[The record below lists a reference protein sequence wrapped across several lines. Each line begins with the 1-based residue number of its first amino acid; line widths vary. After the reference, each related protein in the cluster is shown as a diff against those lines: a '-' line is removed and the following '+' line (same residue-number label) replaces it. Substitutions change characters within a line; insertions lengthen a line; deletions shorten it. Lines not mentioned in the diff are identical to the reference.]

1 MKRRTNAFIV
11 AKKTPHTVKSAKSI
25 TASPRPNA
33 RRLMIRLSE
42 ARKLAEEHA
51 ECLFNLLRKI
61 YVEAFEH
68 GYKHGWDDYYAMVKE
83 ETEN

>member
-1 MKRRTNAFIV
+1 
-11 AKKTPHTVKSAKSI
+11 
-25 TASPRPNA
+25 
-33 RRLMIRLSE
+33 MIRLSE